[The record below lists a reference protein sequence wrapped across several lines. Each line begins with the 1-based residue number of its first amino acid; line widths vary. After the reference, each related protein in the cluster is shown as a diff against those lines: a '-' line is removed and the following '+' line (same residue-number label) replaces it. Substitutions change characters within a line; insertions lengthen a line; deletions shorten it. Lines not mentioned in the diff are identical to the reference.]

1 MASSRAL
8 VSTDTGGLAK
18 VSIAQKP
25 PARKRKGGFLMP
37 VIQSDGKL
45 KELPGP
51 VEKFY
56 RLVEKLLHPPL
67 DEQFRRVVERL
78 LTDEGDPVPSTAPA
92 EGKARRK
99 LGAHGSTL
107 DRVKEARGLV
117 EAGMPKTKACK
128 RAKIDTRTYDR
139 YVEEFVN
146 WGDDEKS

>member
-1 MASSRAL
+1 MP
-8 VSTDTGGLAK
+8 AK
-18 VSIAQKP
+18 VS
-25 PARKRKGGFLMP
+25 P
-37 VIQSDGKL
+37 V
-45 KELPGP
+45 
-51 VEKFY
+51 V
-56 RLVEKLLHPPL
+56 RKLLRSI
-67 DEQFRRVVERL
+67 EQLTNPSVVEQMQREIERL
-78 LTDEGDPVPSTAPA
+78 LSDEGDPLPSPAPA